1 VTFGVPAA
9 LWGLLA
15 IPFIVLL
22 YLLRVRRRE
31 QPVSSVLLW
40 QRSAPALAAYRP
52 TRRIE
57 RSLLL
62 LLQIAAAAMLVAALA
77 HPSVIEQGLAPGDL
91 MLVLDL
97 SLSMRAHDV
106 PPTRFDRARA
116 EALDIVARLRPGQRA
131 GIVIAGSRPGILV
144 PLTADRARLA
154 AALRAA
160 VPWDAVGD
168 IAGAVAL
175 AAGQPLGPE
184 GRIIVWTDAAHAE
197 LPALPA
203 VSYRMLG
210 TSDDNVGITAFRTTR
225 DPEGAEAL
233 LRVDNFGAQSR
244 RVPIEISHLQRVVY
258 RDTIDLPPGG
268 HRTLVVPVRGA
279 GVFQAH
285 LHIQDQLPDDN
296 EASTVI
302 DPSPLPSVLL
312 VSAGNPYLERLLR
325 VLPLGGAT
333 ETQVLDPASW
343 GAYGVIILDRVNPGP
358 LPPGDYLLIASFPP
372 NLPVSVTG
380 NAEQP
385 RIAAWDQ
392 ADPVLRFV
400 DLSDVHLARASAL
413 STQGGRSLAGGDS
426 PLLWAYEGG
435 GVRALLLGFAL
446 QDSDLPQR
454 VAFPIL
460 IANSLAWLGGGAL
473 DVAVGEAPQVPAG
486 GSSVAVLV
494 DPKGRRGPVRATNGV
509 FLLPP
514 LTRAGVYR
522 LESGGQIREI
532 TARVVDSRAGAIRP
546 GAAPRQ
552 GPRIRGEGTG
562 GQRALLA
569 QIPISPWFLLA
580 AVAAVTGEWMLA
592 TRRRGGEA

>member
-1 VTFGVPAA
+1 MTFGVPAA

-31 QPVSSVLLW
+31 QLVSSVLLW
-40 QRSAPALAAYRP
+40 QRSAPTLAAYRP
-52 TRRIE
+52 TRRID

-62 LLQIAAAAMLVAALA
+62 LLQIAAAALLVVALA
-77 HPSVIEQGLAPGDL
+77 HPSVIEQGLAPGDV

-97 SLSMRAHDV
+97 SLSMRARDV
-106 PPTRFDRARA
+106 PPTRFDHARA
-116 EALDIVARLRPGQRA
+116 EALDIVDRLRPGQRA
-131 GIVIAGSRPGILV
+131 GIVIAGSRPEILV

-168 IAGAVAL
+168 VPGAVAL

-184 GRIIVWTDAAHAE
+184 GRIIVWTDGAHAE
-197 LPALPA
+197 LPAMPA

-210 TSDDNVGITAFRTTR
+210 TSDDNVGITAFRATR
-225 DPEGAEAL
+225 DPDGAEAL
-233 LRVDNFGAQSR
+233 LRVDNFGARGR
-244 RVPIEISHLQRVVY
+244 RVPIEVSHLQQTLY
-258 RDTIDLPPGG
+258 RDAIDLPPGG

-279 GVFQAH
+279 GVFEAH
-285 LHIQDQLPDDN
+285 LRIEDQLPDDDQ
-296 EASTVI
+296 ASTVL

-333 ETQVLDPASW
+333 ETRVLDPASW
-343 GAYGVIILDRVNPGP
+343 SAYGVIILDRVNPGP

-380 NAEQP
+380 NEEQP

-392 ADPVLRFV
+392 ADPVLQFV
-400 DLSDVHLARASAL
+400 DLSDLRVARASAL
-413 STQGGRSLAGGDS
+413 ATHGGRSLAGGDS
-426 PLLWAYEGG
+426 PLLWAYEGRG
-435 GVRALLLGFAL
+435 IRALLLGFAL

-460 IANSLAWLGGGAL
+460 IANSLAWLGGAV
-473 DVAVGEAPQVPAG
+473 DVEVGGAPQVPAG
-486 GSSVAVLV
+486 GRSVAALV
-494 DPKGRRGPVRATNGV
+494 EPNGRRRPVRATNGV

-522 LESGGQIREI
+522 LESGGQVREI
-532 TARVVDSRAGAIRP
+532 IARVVDSRAGAIRP
-546 GAAPRQ
+546 GAAPQQ
-552 GPRIRGEGTG
+552 GSPTSKEGAG
-562 GQRALLA
+562 GGRALLA
-569 QIPISPWFLLA
+569 QIPIAPWFILA

-592 TRRRGGEA
+592 TRRRGGEV